1 MDGSDVDL
9 TAVVAPGVESGVPH
23 GASLTTFA
31 EAVLG
36 TDDTALAAARR
47 QVLAELGPAG
57 LVDAAA
63 VVATFMQMDRIAD
76 GTGIPLDPA
85 LVKSTQEMRSRLGF
99 NDFASARNTLSEA
112 T

>member
-1 MDGSDVDL
+1 M
-9 TAVVAPGVESGVPH
+9 PH
-23 GASLTTFA
+23 GAPLTSFA

-36 TDDTALAAARR
+36 TDDTALAEARR
-47 QVLAELGPAG
+47 QVLAELGPEG

-76 GTGIPLDPA
+76 GTGIPLDAAFVEP
-85 LVKSTQEMRSRLGF
+85 TQEMRTRLGF
-99 NDFASARNTLSEA
+99 NDFASAQNTLSVA